1 MIKPQHLTSYHLQ
14 MVLGHLM
21 TLVRRH
27 LMIQRRVFWLEN
39 IYIESMLD
47 ESVFGAA
54 TEMVGLKLDKV
65 PEVSF
70 AQEPFWASIFTSS

>member
-21 TLVRRH
+21 TLVGRH

-54 TEMVGLKLDKV
+54 TEIELLEMEKGL
-65 PEVSF
+65 
-70 AQEPFWASIFTSS
+70 